1 MNSAKFQDTKV
12 ISVFQSTN
20 NKPLEREIKNKIS
33 FTITAKRIK
42 YVGINL
48 IKTSARF
55 VHRKL
60 QNIKRN

>member
-48 IKTSARF
+48 TKQLKDIYSE
-55 VHRKL
+55 
-60 QNIKRN
+60 N

>member
-1 MNSAKFQDTKV
+1 MPNQSTRLSYT
-12 ISVFQSTN
+12 SVFLYTSN
-20 NKPLEREIKNKIS
+20 EPENKIKKTFPFPVS
-33 FTITAKRIK
+33 SKRIK

>member
-12 ISVFQSTN
+12 INVFQSTN

-33 FTITAKRIK
+33 FTITAKIIK

-48 IKTSARF
+48 TK
-55 VHRKL
+55 
-60 QNIKRN
+60 